1 MLLTRYRTPGLMGAM
16 DTGVPIVTLENKAY
30 EESAMGYGEAI
41 YSNPTDICYEKI
53 TD

>member
-1 MLLTRYRTPGLMGAM
+1 M

-30 EESAMGYGEAI
+30 EVMDYEEAI
-41 YSNPTDICYEKI
+41 YEKI